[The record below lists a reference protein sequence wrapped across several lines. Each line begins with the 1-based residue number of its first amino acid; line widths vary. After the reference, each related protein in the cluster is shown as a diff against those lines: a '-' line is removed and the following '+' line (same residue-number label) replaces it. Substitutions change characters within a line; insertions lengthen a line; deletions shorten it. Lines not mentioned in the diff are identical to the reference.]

1 MIVKES
7 FENNTIKPDFTRSM
21 FDTVAEMKAVSK
33 KTMPYVYIAT
43 CKETGKAYIY
53 NKSADIDETLGL
65 WRELGAGNTSSG
77 SGSDSGSGSGSG
89 SDSGSGISVD
99 EVKVLIKS
107 AMAHTMYQFD
117 TLPDGNIDGIEFK
130 IGDRAYQGS
139 DKKIYVVEDEYNG
152 SISWALEG
160 ETSGGGSSGGGS
172 SGGGGSNPSEPSEP
186 STEYTLYY
194 GYINGSLPTTNKVT
208 DEGFTINADVLKAL
222 SSKTITSKSNSITY
236 TATETEDNAPGQS
249 FPTYAYPASLGEITK
264 YTNSVGTFNVADSY
278 TRFDVDVDGTAY
290 YAYVQTKGH
299 APMAGDTFD
308 FTYA

>member
-7 FENNTIKPDFTRSM
+7 FENSTINPDFTRSM
-21 FDTVAEMKAVSK
+21 FNTVAEMKAVPK

-53 NKSADIDETLGL
+53 NKNNEIDETLGL
-65 WRELGAGNTSSG
+65 WRELGAGNTSG
-77 SGSDSGSGSGSG
+77 GSGSGSG

-99 EVKVLIKS
+99 EVKNLIKA

-117 TLPDGNIDGIEFK
+117 TLPDENIDGIEFK

-139 DKKIYVVEDEYNG
+139 DKKIYVVEDEYDG
-152 SISWALEG
+152 SISWALES
-160 ETSGGGSSGGGS
+160 ETSGGGS

-186 STEYTLYY
+186 STKYTLYY
-194 GYINGSLPTTNKVT
+194 GYINGSLSTTEKVT

-236 TATETEDNAPGQS
+236 TATETEDNALGQS

-278 TRFDVDVDGTAY
+278 TRFDVNVDGTAY

>member
-7 FENNTIKPDFTRSM
+7 FENNTINPDFTRSM
-21 FDTVAEMKAVSK
+21 FNTVAEMKAVPK

-53 NKSADIDETLGL
+53 NKNNEIDETLGL

-77 SGSDSGSGSGSG
+77 SGSDSGSG
-89 SDSGSGISVD
+89 ISVD
-99 EVKVLIKS
+99 EVKNLIKA

-117 TLPDGNIDGIEFK
+117 TLPDENIDGIEFK

-139 DKKIYVVEDEYNG
+139 DKKIYVVEDEYDG
-152 SISWALEG
+152 SISWVLES
-160 ETSGGGSSGGGS
+160 ETSGGGSSGGG
-172 SGGGGSNPSEPSEP
+172 GTNPSEPSEP

-194 GYINGSLPTTNKVT
+194 GYINGSLSTTEKVT

-236 TATETEDNAPGQS
+236 TATDTEENALGQS

-278 TRFDVDVDGTAY
+278 TRFDVNVDGTAY

>member
-7 FENNTIKPDFTRSM
+7 FENSTINPDFTRSM
-21 FDTVAEMKAVSK
+21 FNTVAEMKAVSK

-53 NKSADIDETLGL
+53 NKNNEIDETLGL
-65 WRELGAGNTSSG
+65 WREFGSGGTSSG
-77 SGSDSGSGSGSG
+77 SGSDSGSG
-89 SDSGSGISVD
+89 ISID
-99 EVKVLIKS
+99 EVKNLIKS

-139 DKKIYVVEDEYNG
+139 DKKIYIVEDEYDD
-152 SISWALEG
+152 SISWALES
-160 ETSGGGSSGGGS
+160 ETSGGGS

-186 STEYTLYY
+186 SEPSTTYTLYY
-194 GYINGSLPTTNKVT
+194 GYINGSLPTTEKVT

-236 TATETEDNAPGQS
+236 TATDTEDSALGQS

-264 YTNSVGTFNVADSY
+264 YTNSVGTFNVVDSY
-278 TRFDVDVDGTAY
+278 TRFDIDVDGTAY

>member
-7 FENNTIKPDFTRSM
+7 FENSTIKPDFTRSM
-21 FDTVAEMKAVSK
+21 FNTVAEMKAVSK

-53 NKSADIDETLGL
+53 NKNNEIDETLGL
-65 WRELGAGNTSSG
+65 WRELGAGNTSG
-77 SGSDSGSGSGSG
+77 GSG
-89 SDSGSGISVD
+89 SDSGSGISAD
-99 EVKVLIKS
+99 EVKNLIKA

-139 DKKIYVVEDEYNG
+139 DKKIYVVEDEYDG
-152 SISWALEG
+152 SISWALES
-160 ETSGGGSSGGGS
+160 ETSGGGS

-186 STEYTLYY
+186 SEPSTKYTLYY
-194 GYINGSLPTTNKVT
+194 GYINGSLSTTEKVT
-208 DEGFTINADVLKAL
+208 DEGFTINGDVLKTL
-222 SSKTITSKSNSITY
+222 SSKIITSKSNSITY
-236 TATETEDNAPGQS
+236 TATETEDNALGQS

-278 TRFDVDVDGTAY
+278 TKFDVDVDGTAY

>member
-1 MIVKES
+1 MIVAES
-7 FENNTIKPDFTRSM
+7 FENSTINPDFTRSM
-21 FDTVAEMKAVSK
+21 FNTVAEMKAVSK

-53 NKSADIDETLGL
+53 NKNNEIDETLGL
-65 WRELGAGNTSSG
+65 WREFG
-77 SGSDSGSGSGSG
+77 SGGTSSGSGSG
-89 SDSGSGISVD
+89 SDSGISAD
-99 EVKVLIKS
+99 EVKTLIKA

-117 TLPDGNIDGIEFK
+117 TLPDENIDGIEFK

-139 DKKIYVVEDEYNG
+139 DKKIYVVEDEYDG
-152 SISWALEG
+152 SISWALES
-160 ETSGGGSSGGGS
+160 ETSGGGSSGGG
-172 SGGGGSNPSEPSEP
+172 GTNPSEPSEP
-186 STEYTLYY
+186 SEPSTTYTLYY

-208 DEGFTINADVLKAL
+208 DEGFTINGDVLKAL

-236 TATETEDNAPGQS
+236 TATETEDNALGQS

-299 APMAGDTFD
+299 APMAGDAFD

>member
-7 FENNTIKPDFTRSM
+7 FENSTINPDFTRSM
-21 FDTVAEMKAVSK
+21 FNTVAEMKAVSK

-53 NKSADIDETLGL
+53 NKNNEIDETLGL
-65 WRELGAGNTSSG
+65 WREFGSGGTSSG
-77 SGSDSGSGSGSG
+77 SGSDSGSG
-89 SDSGSGISVD
+89 ISID
-99 EVKVLIKS
+99 EVKNLIKS

-139 DKKIYVVEDEYNG
+139 DKKIYIVEDEYDG
-152 SISWALEG
+152 SVSWALESETSGG

-186 STEYTLYY
+186 STTYTLYY
-194 GYINGSLPTTNKVT
+194 GYINGSLPTTEKVT

-236 TATETEDNAPGQS
+236 TATDTEDSALGQS

-278 TRFDVDVDGTAY
+278 TRFDIDVDGTAY

>member
-7 FENNTIKPDFTRSM
+7 FENSTINPDFTRSM
-21 FDTVAEMKAVSK
+21 FNTVAEMKAVPK
-33 KTMPYVYIAT
+33 KTMPYLYIAT

-53 NKSADIDETLGL
+53 NKNNEIDETLGL
-65 WRELGAGNTSSG
+65 WRELGSGNTSSG
-77 SGSDSGSGSGSG
+77 SGSG
-89 SDSGSGISVD
+89 SGSGISVE
-99 EVKVLIKS
+99 EVKVLIKA

-160 ETSGGGSSGGGS
+160 ETSGGGSSGGG
-172 SGGGGSNPSEPSEP
+172 GSNPSEPSEP
-186 STEYTLYY
+186 STTYTLYY
-194 GYINGSLPTTNKVT
+194 GYINGSLSTTEKVT

-236 TATETEDNAPGQS
+236 TATEAEDNALGQS

-264 YTNSVGTFNVADSY
+264 YTNSVGTFNVVDSY
-278 TRFDVDVDGTAY
+278 TRFDIDVDGTAY

>member
-7 FENNTIKPDFTRSM
+7 FENNTINPDFTRSM
-21 FDTVAEMKAVSK
+21 FNTVAEMKAVPK

-53 NKSADIDETLGL
+53 NKSADMDETLGL

-77 SGSDSGSGSGSG
+77 SGSGSG

-99 EVKVLIKS
+99 EVKNLIKA

-117 TLPDGNIDGIEFK
+117 TLPDENIDGIEFK

-139 DKKIYVVEDEYNG
+139 DKKIYVVEDEYDG
-152 SISWALEG
+152 SISWALES
-160 ETSGGGSSGGGS
+160 ETSGGGS
-172 SGGGGSNPSEPSEP
+172 SGGGGSNPSAPSNPSEP
-186 STEYTLYY
+186 STKYTLYY
-194 GYINGSLPTTNKVT
+194 GYINGSLSTTEKVT

-236 TATETEDNAPGQS
+236 TATETEDNAIGQS

-278 TRFDVDVDGTAY
+278 TRFDVNVDGTAY

>member
-7 FENNTIKPDFTRSM
+7 FENNTINPDFTRSM
-21 FDTVAEMKAVSK
+21 FNTVAEMKAVPK

-53 NKSADIDETLGL
+53 NKNNEIDETLGL

-77 SGSDSGSGSGSG
+77 SGSDSGSG
-89 SDSGSGISVD
+89 ISVD
-99 EVKVLIKS
+99 EVKNLIKA

-139 DKKIYVVEDEYNG
+139 DKKIYVVEDEYDG
-152 SISWALEG
+152 SISWALES
-160 ETSGGGSSGGGS
+160 ETSGGGS

-186 STEYTLYY
+186 STKYTLYY
-194 GYINGSLPTTNKVT
+194 GYINGSLSTTEKVT

-236 TATETEDNAPGQS
+236 TATDTEENALGQS

-278 TRFDVDVDGTAY
+278 TRFDVNVDGTAY

>member
-7 FENNTIKPDFTRSM
+7 FENSTINPDFTRSM
-21 FDTVAEMKAVSK
+21 FNTVAEMKAVPK
-33 KTMPYVYIAT
+33 KTMPYLYIAT

-53 NKSADIDETLGL
+53 NKNNEIDETLGL
-65 WRELGAGNTSSG
+65 WRELGSGNTS
-77 SGSDSGSGSGSG
+77 SGSGSG
-89 SDSGSGISVD
+89 SDSGSGISVE
-99 EVKVLIKS
+99 EVKVLIKA

-160 ETSGGGSSGGGS
+160 ETSGGGSSGGG
-172 SGGGGSNPSEPSEP
+172 GSNPSEPSEP
-186 STEYTLYY
+186 STTYTLYY
-194 GYINGSLPTTNKVT
+194 GYINGSLSTTEKVT
-208 DEGFTINADVLKAL
+208 DEGFTINADVLKSL

-236 TATETEDNAPGQS
+236 TATEAEDNALGQS

-264 YTNSVGTFNVADSY
+264 YTNSVGTFNVVDSY
-278 TRFDVDVDGTAY
+278 TRFDIDVDGTAY

>member
-7 FENNTIKPDFTRSM
+7 FENNTINPDFTRSM
-21 FDTVAEMKAVSK
+21 FNTVAEMKAVSK

-53 NKSADIDETLGL
+53 NKNNEIDETLGL
-65 WRELGAGNTSSG
+65 WREFG
-77 SGSDSGSGSGSG
+77 SGGTSSGSG

-99 EVKVLIKS
+99 EVKNLIKA

-152 SISWALEG
+152 SISWALES
-160 ETSGGGSSGGGS
+160 ETSGGGS

-194 GYINGSLPTTNKVT
+194 GYINGSLPTTEKVT

-264 YTNSVGTFNVADSY
+264 YTNNVGTFNVADSY
-278 TRFDVDVDGTAY
+278 TRFDVVVDGTAY

-299 APMAGDTFD
+299 APMVGDTFD

>member
-7 FENNTIKPDFTRSM
+7 FENNTINPDFTRSM
-21 FDTVAEMKAVSK
+21 FNTVAEMKAVPK
-33 KTMPYVYIAT
+33 KSMPYVYIAT

-53 NKSADIDETLGL
+53 NKNNEIDETLGL
-65 WRELGAGNTSSG
+65 WRELGAENTSSG
-77 SGSDSGSGSGSG
+77 SGSDSGN
-89 SDSGSGISVD
+89 GISVE
-99 EVKVLIKS
+99 EVKNLIKA
-107 AMAHTMYQFD
+107 AMAHTMYQFN
-117 TLPDGNIDGIEFK
+117 TLPDENIDGIEFK

-139 DKKIYVVEDEYNG
+139 DKKIYVVEDEYDG
-152 SISWALEG
+152 SISWVLES
-160 ETSGGGSSGGGS
+160 ETSGGGSSGGG
-172 SGGGGSNPSEPSEP
+172 GTNPSEPSEP
-186 STEYTLYY
+186 STKYTLYY
-194 GYINGSLPTTNKVT
+194 GYINGSLSTTEKVT

-236 TATETEDNAPGQS
+236 TATETEDNALGQS

>member
-7 FENNTIKPDFTRSM
+7 FENNTINPDFTRSM
-21 FDTVAEMKAVSK
+21 FNTVAEMKAVPK

-53 NKSADIDETLGL
+53 NKNNEIDETLGL
-65 WRELGAGNTSSG
+65 WRELGSGNTS
-77 SGSDSGSGSGSG
+77 SGSGSG
-89 SDSGSGISVD
+89 SDSGSGISVE
-99 EVKVLIKS
+99 EVKVLIKA

-160 ETSGGGSSGGGS
+160 ETSGGGSSGGG
-172 SGGGGSNPSEPSEP
+172 GSNPSEPSEP
-186 STEYTLYY
+186 STTYTLYY
-194 GYINGSLPTTNKVT
+194 GYINGSLSTTEKVT

-236 TATETEDNAPGQS
+236 TATETEDNALGQS

-264 YTNSVGTFNVADSY
+264 YTNSVGTFNVVDSY
-278 TRFDVDVDGTAY
+278 TRFDIDVDGTAY

>member
-77 SGSDSGSGSGSG
+77 SGSDSGS
-89 SDSGSGISVD
+89 DSGSGISVD

-139 DKKIYVVEDEYNG
+139 DKKIYVVEDEYDG
-152 SISWALEG
+152 SISWALES
-160 ETSGGGSSGGGS
+160 ETSGGGS

-194 GYINGSLPTTNKVT
+194 GYINGSLSTTEKVT

-236 TATETEDNAPGQS
+236 TATETEDNALGQS

-264 YTNSVGTFNVADSY
+264 YTNSVGTFNVVDSY

>member
-7 FENNTIKPDFTRSM
+7 FENNTINPDFTRSM
-21 FDTVAEMKAVSK
+21 FNTVAEMKAVPK

-53 NKSADIDETLGL
+53 NKNNEMDETLGL
-65 WRELGAGNTSSG
+65 WRELGAENTSSG
-77 SGSDSGSGSGSG
+77 SGSDSGN
-89 SDSGSGISVD
+89 GISVD
-99 EVKVLIKS
+99 EVKNLIKA

-117 TLPDGNIDGIEFK
+117 TLPDENIDGIEFK

-139 DKKIYVVEDEYNG
+139 DKKIYVVEDEYDG
-152 SISWALEG
+152 SISWALES
-160 ETSGGGSSGGGS
+160 ETSGGGS

-186 STEYTLYY
+186 STKYTLYY
-194 GYINGSLPTTNKVT
+194 GYINGSLSTTEKVT

-236 TATETEDNAPGQS
+236 TATDTEENALGQS

-278 TRFDVDVDGTAY
+278 TKFDVNVDGTAY

>member
-7 FENNTIKPDFTRSM
+7 FENSTINPDFTRSM
-21 FDTVAEMKAVSK
+21 FNTVAEMKAVPK
-33 KTMPYVYIAT
+33 KTMPYLYIAT

-53 NKSADIDETLGL
+53 NKNNEIDETLGL
-65 WRELGAGNTSSG
+65 WRELGSGNTSSG
-77 SGSDSGSGSGSG
+77 SGSG
-89 SDSGSGISVD
+89 SGSGISAD
-99 EVKVLIKS
+99 EVKVLIKA

-160 ETSGGGSSGGGS
+160 ETSGGGSSGGG
-172 SGGGGSNPSEPSEP
+172 GSNPSEPSEP
-186 STEYTLYY
+186 STTYTLYY
-194 GYINGSLPTTNKVT
+194 GYINGSLSTTEKVT
-208 DEGFTINADVLKAL
+208 DEGFTINADVLKSL

-236 TATETEDNAPGQS
+236 TATEAEDNALGQS

-264 YTNSVGTFNVADSY
+264 YTNSVGTFNVVDSY
-278 TRFDVDVDGTAY
+278 TRFDIDVDGTAY

>member
-7 FENNTIKPDFTRSM
+7 FENNTINPDFTRSM
-21 FDTVAEMKAVSK
+21 FNTVAEMKAVSK
-33 KTMPYVYIAT
+33 KYMPYVYIAT

-53 NKSADIDETLGL
+53 NKNNEIDETLGL
-65 WRELGAGNTSSG
+65 WREFGSGGTSSG
-77 SGSDSGSGSGSG
+77 SGSDSGSG
-89 SDSGSGISVD
+89 ISAD

-117 TLPDGNIDGIEFK
+117 TLPDGNIDGIEFQ

-139 DKKIYVVEDEYNG
+139 DKKIYIVEDEYDG
-152 SISWALEG
+152 SVSWALES
-160 ETSGGGSSGGGS
+160 ETSGGGS

-186 STEYTLYY
+186 STTYTLYY
-194 GYINGSLPTTNKVT
+194 GYINGSLSTTEKVT

-236 TATETEDNAPGQS
+236 TATETEDNAIGQS

-264 YTNSVGTFNVADSY
+264 YTNSVGTFNVVDSY
-278 TRFDVDVDGTAY
+278 TRFDIDVDGTAY

>member
-7 FENNTIKPDFTRSM
+7 FENSTINPDFTRSM
-21 FDTVAEMKAVSK
+21 FNTVAEMKAVSK

-53 NKSADIDETLGL
+53 NKNNEIDETLGL

-77 SGSDSGSGSGSG
+77 SGSDSGN
-89 SDSGSGISVD
+89 GISVD
-99 EVKVLIKS
+99 EVKNLIKA

-117 TLPDGNIDGIEFK
+117 TLPDENIDGIEFK

-139 DKKIYVVEDEYNG
+139 DKKIYVVEDEYDG
-152 SISWALEG
+152 SISWALES
-160 ETSGGGSSGGGS
+160 ETSGGGS

-186 STEYTLYY
+186 STKYTLYY
-194 GYINGSLPTTNKVT
+194 GYINGSLSTTEKVT
-208 DEGFTINADVLKAL
+208 DEGFTINGDVLKAL

-236 TATETEDNAPGQS
+236 TATETEENALGQS

>member
-7 FENNTIKPDFTRSM
+7 FENSTINPDFTRSM
-21 FDTVAEMKAVSK
+21 FNTVAEMKAVPK
-33 KTMPYVYIAT
+33 KTMPYLYIAT

-53 NKSADIDETLGL
+53 NKNNEIDETLGL
-65 WRELGAGNTSSG
+65 WRELGSGNTSSG
-77 SGSDSGSGSGSG
+77 SGSG
-89 SDSGSGISVD
+89 SGSGISVE
-99 EVKVLIKS
+99 EVKVLIKA

-160 ETSGGGSSGGGS
+160 ETSGGGSSGGG
-172 SGGGGSNPSEPSEP
+172 GSNPSEPSEP
-186 STEYTLYY
+186 STTYTLYY
-194 GYINGSLPTTNKVT
+194 GYINGSLSTTEKVT
-208 DEGFTINADVLKAL
+208 DEGFTINADVLKSL

-236 TATETEDNAPGQS
+236 TATETEDNALGQS

-264 YTNSVGTFNVADSY
+264 YTNSVGTFNVVDSY
-278 TRFDVDVDGTAY
+278 TRFDIDVDGTAY

>member
-7 FENNTIKPDFTRSM
+7 FENSTINPDFTRSM
-21 FDTVAEMKAVSK
+21 FNTVAEMKAVSK

-53 NKSADIDETLGL
+53 NKNNELDETLGL
-65 WRELGAGNTSSG
+65 WREFGAGSTSSG
-77 SGSDSGSGSGSG
+77 SGSDSS
-89 SDSGSGISVD
+89 SGISVD
-99 EVKVLIKS
+99 EVKNLIKA

-152 SISWALEG
+152 SISWALES

-172 SGGGGSNPSEPSEP
+172 SNPSEPSEP

-236 TATETEDNAPGQS
+236 TATETEDSALGQS

-264 YTNSVGTFNVADSY
+264 YTNSVGTFNVVDSY
-278 TRFDVDVDGTAY
+278 TRFDIDVDGTAY

>member
-7 FENNTIKPDFTRSM
+7 FENSTINPDFTRSM
-21 FDTVAEMKAVSK
+21 FNTVAEMKAVPK
-33 KTMPYVYIAT
+33 KTMPYTYIAT

-53 NKSADIDETLGL
+53 NKSADMDETLGL

-77 SGSDSGSGSGSG
+77 SGSDSGSG
-89 SDSGSGISVD
+89 ISVD
-99 EVKVLIKS
+99 EVKNLIKA

-139 DKKIYVVEDEYNG
+139 DKKIYVVEDEYDG
-152 SISWALEG
+152 SISWALES
-160 ETSGGGSSGGGS
+160 ETSGGGS

-194 GYINGSLPTTNKVT
+194 GYINGSLSTTEKVT
-208 DEGFTINADVLKAL
+208 DEGFTINVDVLKAL

-236 TATETEDNAPGQS
+236 TATETEENALGQS

>member
-7 FENNTIKPDFTRSM
+7 FENNTINPDFTRSM
-21 FDTVAEMKAVSK
+21 FNTVAEMKAVSK
-33 KTMPYVYIAT
+33 KYMPYVYIAT

-53 NKSADIDETLGL
+53 NKNNEIDETLGL
-65 WRELGAGNTSSG
+65 WREFGSGGTSSG
-77 SGSDSGSGSGSG
+77 SGSDSGSG
-89 SDSGSGISVD
+89 ISID

-139 DKKIYVVEDEYNG
+139 DKKIYVVEDEYDG

-160 ETSGGGSSGGGS
+160 EASGGGSSGGGS
-172 SGGGGSNPSEPSEP
+172 SNPSEPSEP

-194 GYINGSLPTTNKVT
+194 GYINGSLPTTEKVT

-236 TATETEDNAPGQS
+236 TATETEDSALGQS

-278 TRFDVDVDGTAY
+278 TRFDVVVDGTAY

-308 FTYA
+308 FIYA

>member
-1 MIVKES
+1 MLVNES
-7 FENNTIKPDFTRSM
+7 FENNTMQPNFTRDI
-21 FDTVAEMKAVSK
+21 FNTIAEMKAVPK
-33 KTMPYVYIAT
+33 KKMPKMLISA
-43 CKETGKAYIY
+43 CLETGKIYVY
-53 NKSADIDETLGL
+53 NKSGEVDETLGL
-65 WRELGAGNTSSG
+65 WREIGFAKNEQGG
-77 SGSDSGSGSGSG
+77 SGT
-89 SDSGSGISVD
+89 GSGISVD
-99 EVKVLIKS
+99 EVKNLIKA

-117 TLPDGNIDGIEFK
+117 TLPDENIDGIEFK

-139 DKKIYVVEDEYNG
+139 DKKIYVVEDEYDG
-152 SISWALEG
+152 SISWALES
-160 ETSGGGSSGGGS
+160 ETSGGGS

-186 STEYTLYY
+186 STKYTLYY
-194 GYINGSLPTTNKVT
+194 GYINGSLSTTEKVT
-208 DEGFTINADVLKAL
+208 DEGFTINADVLKSL

-236 TATETEDNAPGQS
+236 TATDTEENALGQS

-290 YAYVQTKGH
+290 YAYVQNKGH

>member
-7 FENNTIKPDFTRSM
+7 FENSTINPDFTRSM
-21 FDTVAEMKAVSK
+21 FNTVAEMKDVSK

-53 NKSADIDETLGL
+53 NKNNEIDETLGL
-65 WRELGAGNTSSG
+65 WREFGAGGASSG
-77 SGSDSGSGSGSG
+77 SS
-89 SDSGSGISVD
+89 SGSGISAD

-139 DKKIYVVEDEYNG
+139 DKKIYVVEDEYDG

-172 SGGGGSNPSEPSEP
+172 TNPSEPSEP

-194 GYINGSLPTTNKVT
+194 GYINGSLPTTEKVT
-208 DEGFTINADVLKAL
+208 DEGFTINADVLKSL

-236 TATETEDNAPGQS
+236 TATEAEDNALGQS

-278 TRFDVDVDGTAY
+278 TRFDVNVDGTAY

>member
-7 FENNTIKPDFTRSM
+7 FENSTINPDFTRSM
-21 FDTVAEMKAVSK
+21 FNTVAEMKAVPK

-53 NKSADIDETLGL
+53 NKSADMDETLGL
-65 WRELGAGNTSSG
+65 WRELGAGNTSG
-77 SGSDSGSGSGSG
+77 GSG

-99 EVKVLIKS
+99 EVKNLIKA

-152 SISWALEG
+152 SISWALES
-160 ETSGGGSSGGGS
+160 ETSGGGS
-172 SGGGGSNPSEPSEP
+172 SGGGGSNPSAPSEPSEP

-194 GYINGSLPTTNKVT
+194 GYINGSLSTTEKVT

-236 TATETEDNAPGQS
+236 TATETEDNALGQS

-278 TRFDVDVDGTAY
+278 TRFDVNVDGTAY

>member
-7 FENNTIKPDFTRSM
+7 FENSTIKPDFTRSM
-21 FDTVAEMKAVSK
+21 FNTVAEMKAVSK
-33 KTMPYVYIAT
+33 KAMPYVYIAT

-53 NKSADIDETLGL
+53 NKNNEIDETLGL
-65 WRELGAGNTSSG
+65 WRELGAENTSSG
-77 SGSDSGSGSGSG
+77 SGSDSGN
-89 SDSGSGISVD
+89 GISVD
-99 EVKVLIKS
+99 EVKNLIKA

-117 TLPDGNIDGIEFK
+117 TLPDENIDGIEFK

-139 DKKIYVVEDEYNG
+139 DKKIYVVEDEYDG
-152 SISWALEG
+152 SISWALES
-160 ETSGGGSSGGGS
+160 ETSGGGS

-186 STEYTLYY
+186 STKYTLYY
-194 GYINGSLPTTNKVT
+194 GYINGSLSTTEKVT

-236 TATETEDNAPGQS
+236 TATETEDNALGQS

-278 TRFDVDVDGTAY
+278 TRFDVNVDGTAY

>member
-7 FENNTIKPDFTRSM
+7 FENSTINPDFTRSM
-21 FDTVAEMKAVSK
+21 FNTVAEMKAVPK
-33 KTMPYVYIAT
+33 KTMPYLYIAT

-53 NKSADIDETLGL
+53 NKNNEIDETLGL
-65 WRELGAGNTSSG
+65 WRELGSGNTSSG
-77 SGSDSGSGSGSG
+77 SGSG
-89 SDSGSGISVD
+89 SGSGISVE
-99 EVKVLIKS
+99 EVKVLIKA

-139 DKKIYVVEDEYNG
+139 DKKIYVVEDEYND

-160 ETSGGGSSGGGS
+160 ETSGGGS

-186 STEYTLYY
+186 STTYTLYY
-194 GYINGSLPTTNKVT
+194 GYINGSLPTTEKVT

-236 TATETEDNAPGQS
+236 TATETEDNALGQS

-264 YTNSVGTFNVADSY
+264 YTNSVGTFNVVDSY
-278 TRFDVDVDGTAY
+278 TRFDIDVDGTAY

>member
-1 MIVKES
+1 MLVNETL
-7 FENNTIKPDFTRSM
+7 ENNTMQPNFTRDI
-21 FDTVAEMKAVSK
+21 FKTIAEMKAVPK
-33 KTMPYVYIAT
+33 KKMPQMLISA
-43 CKETGKAYIY
+43 CLETGKIYVY
-53 NKSADIDETLGL
+53 NKSGEVDETLGL
-65 WRELGAGNTSSG
+65 WRELGTGNTSG
-77 SGSDSGSGSGSG
+77 G
-89 SDSGSGISVD
+89 SGSGISVD

-139 DKKIYVVEDEYNG
+139 DKKIYVVEDEYDG
-152 SISWALEG
+152 SVSWALES
-160 ETSGGGSSGGGS
+160 ETSGGGSSGGG
-172 SGGGGSNPSEPSEP
+172 GTNPSEPSEP

-236 TATETEDNAPGQS
+236 TATETEDNAIGQS

-264 YTNSVGTFNVADSY
+264 YTNNVGTFNIADSY
-278 TRFDVDVDGTAY
+278 TKFDVDVDGTAY

>member
-1 MIVKES
+1 MLVNETL
-7 FENNTIKPDFTRSM
+7 ENNTMQPNFTRDI
-21 FDTVAEMKAVSK
+21 FKTIAEMKAVPK
-33 KTMPYVYIAT
+33 KKMPQMLISA
-43 CKETGKAYIY
+43 CLETGKIYVY
-53 NKSADIDETLGL
+53 NKSGEVDETLGL
-65 WRELGAGNTSSG
+65 WRELGAGNTSS
-77 SGSDSGSGSGSG
+77 
-89 SDSGSGISVD
+89 DSGSGISVD
-99 EVKVLIKS
+99 EVKTLIKA

-139 DKKIYVVEDEYNG
+139 DKKIYVVEDEYDG
-152 SISWALEG
+152 SISWALES
-160 ETSGGGSSGGGS
+160 ETSGGGSSGGG
-172 SGGGGSNPSEPSEP
+172 GTNPSEPSEP
-186 STEYTLYY
+186 STKYTLYY

-278 TRFDVDVDGTAY
+278 TRFDVVVDGTAY

>member
-1 MIVKES
+1 MLVNETL
-7 FENNTIKPDFTRSM
+7 ENNTMQPNFTRDI
-21 FDTVAEMKAVSK
+21 FKTIAEMKAVPK
-33 KTMPYVYIAT
+33 KKMPQMLISA
-43 CKETGKAYIY
+43 CLETGKIYVY
-53 NKSADIDETLGL
+53 NKSGEVDETLGL
-65 WRELGAGNTSSG
+65 WRELGDGNTSS
-77 SGSDSGSGSGSG
+77 DSS
-89 SDSGSGISVD
+89 SGISVD
-99 EVKVLIKS
+99 EVKNLIKA

-139 DKKIYVVEDEYNG
+139 DKKIYVVEDEYDG
-152 SISWALEG
+152 SISWALES
-160 ETSGGGSSGGGS
+160 ETSGGGSSGGG
-172 SGGGGSNPSEPSEP
+172 GTNPSEPSEP
-186 STEYTLYY
+186 STKYTLYY
-194 GYINGSLPTTNKVT
+194 GYINGSLPTTEKVT

-236 TATETEDNAPGQS
+236 TATETEDNALGQS

-278 TRFDVDVDGTAY
+278 TKFDVNVDGTAY

>member
-7 FENNTIKPDFTRSM
+7 FENSTINPDFTRSM
-21 FDTVAEMKAVSK
+21 FNTVAEMKAVPK

-77 SGSDSGSGSGSG
+77 SGSGSGT
-89 SDSGSGISVD
+89 GSGISAD
-99 EVKVLIKS
+99 EVKTLIKA

-152 SISWALEG
+152 SISWALES
-160 ETSGGGSSGGGS
+160 ETSGGGS

-186 STEYTLYY
+186 STTYTLYY

-236 TATETEDNAPGQS
+236 TATETEDSAPGQS

-278 TRFDVDVDGTAY
+278 TKFDVNVDGTAY

>member
-7 FENNTIKPDFTRSM
+7 FENSTIKPDFTRSM
-21 FDTVAEMKAVSK
+21 FNTVAEMKAVSK

-53 NKSADIDETLGL
+53 NKNNEIDETLGL
-65 WRELGAGNTSSG
+65 WRELGAENTSSG
-77 SGSDSGSGSGSG
+77 SGSDSGN
-89 SDSGSGISVD
+89 GISVD
-99 EVKVLIKS
+99 EVKNLIKA

-117 TLPDGNIDGIEFK
+117 TLPDENIDGIEFK

-139 DKKIYVVEDEYNG
+139 DKKIYVVEDEYDG
-152 SISWALEG
+152 SISWALES
-160 ETSGGGSSGGGS
+160 ETSGGGS

-186 STEYTLYY
+186 STKYTLYY
-194 GYINGSLPTTNKVT
+194 GYINGSLSTTEKVT

-236 TATETEDNAPGQS
+236 TATDTEENALGQS

-278 TRFDVDVDGTAY
+278 TRFDVNVDGTAY

>member
-1 MIVKES
+1 MALS
-7 FENNTIKPDFTRSM
+7 FSDNIGYSGSRNNFERDYYATIADM
-21 FDTVAEMKAVSK
+21 VAVK
-33 KTMPYVYIAT
+33 KTKMPTMFIAM
-43 CKETGKAYIY
+43 CGETGKAYIY
-53 NKSADIDETLGL
+53 NKSNEFDETLGL

-77 SGSDSGSGSGSG
+77 SGSDSGSG
-89 SDSGSGISVD
+89 ISAD

-139 DKKIYVVEDEYNG
+139 DKKIYVVEDEYDG
-152 SISWALEG
+152 SISWTLES
-160 ETSGGGSSGGGS
+160 ETSGGGS

-186 STEYTLYY
+186 STTYTLYY

-236 TATETEDNAPGQS
+236 TATETEDNALGQS

-278 TRFDVDVDGTAY
+278 TKFDVNVDGTAY

-299 APMAGDTFD
+299 APFAGDTFD

>member
-7 FENNTIKPDFTRSM
+7 FENSTINPDFTRSM
-21 FDTVAEMKAVSK
+21 FNTVAEMKAVPK

-53 NKSADIDETLGL
+53 NKNNEIDETLGL
-65 WRELGAGNTSSG
+65 WREFGSGGTSSG
-77 SGSDSGSGSGSG
+77 SGSGTGG
-89 SDSGSGISVD
+89 GISVD

-139 DKKIYVVEDEYNG
+139 DKKIYVVEDEYDG
-152 SISWALEG
+152 SISWALES
-160 ETSGGGSSGGGS
+160 ETSGGGS

-194 GYINGSLPTTNKVT
+194 GYINGSLPTTEKVT
-208 DEGFTINADVLKAL
+208 DEGFTINADILKAL

-236 TATETEDNAPGQS
+236 TATETEDNAIGQS

-264 YTNSVGTFNVADSY
+264 YTNNLGTFNIADSY
-278 TRFDVDVDGTAY
+278 TKFDVDVDGTAY

-299 APMAGDTFD
+299 APMTGDTFD

>member
-7 FENNTIKPDFTRSM
+7 LENNTINPDFTRSM
-21 FDTVAEMKAVSK
+21 FKTVADMKAVPK
-33 KTMPYVYIAT
+33 KSMPYVYIAT

-53 NKSADIDETLGL
+53 NKNNELDETLGL

-77 SGSDSGSGSGSG
+77 SGSDTGSGT
-89 SDSGSGISVD
+89 GSGISVD
-99 EVKVLIKS
+99 EVKNLIKA

-139 DKKIYVVEDEYNG
+139 DKKIYVVEDEYAG
-152 SISWALEG
+152 SISWALES

-186 STEYTLYY
+186 STTYTLYY
-194 GYINGSLPTTNKVT
+194 GYINGSLPTTEKVT

-236 TATETEDNAPGQS
+236 TATETEDNALGQS

-264 YTNSVGTFNVADSY
+264 YTNSVGTFNVVDSY
-278 TRFDVDVDGTAY
+278 TRFDVNVDGTAY

>member
-7 FENNTIKPDFTRSM
+7 FENSTIKPDFTRSM
-21 FDTVAEMKAVSK
+21 FNTVAEMKAVSK
-33 KTMPYVYIAT
+33 KAMPYVYIAT

-53 NKSADIDETLGL
+53 NKNNEIDETLGL
-65 WRELGAGNTSSG
+65 WRELGAENTSSG
-77 SGSDSGSGSGSG
+77 SGSDSGN
-89 SDSGSGISVD
+89 GISVD
-99 EVKVLIKS
+99 EVKNLIKA

-117 TLPDGNIDGIEFK
+117 TLPVENIDGIEFK

-139 DKKIYVVEDEYNG
+139 DKKIYVVEDEYDG
-152 SISWALEG
+152 SISWALES
-160 ETSGGGSSGGGS
+160 ETSGGGS

-186 STEYTLYY
+186 STKYTLYY
-194 GYINGSLPTTNKVT
+194 GYINGSLSTTEKVT

-236 TATETEDNAPGQS
+236 TATDTEENALGQS